1 MHVALTLVIGIVV
14 PFAAYI
20 ALGQA
25 GVDIASAM
33 SALVVISLLVTAAL
47 IWLAGFYSL
56 RRPDAPTWP
65 TPWYPP
71 ATAIMLSPPH
81 DDADAVAHMVVRL
94 RRDYAAPLQ
103 VIVTYSAP
111 IAVNVQEALEE
122 MARRDPMFLLL
133 YADRGR
139 SKAEAL
145 NAALARAEGEFIGIF
160 NACQLPDRRVFNRAW
175 MWLSNGYDAV
185 HGRPVVTNGD
195 TSKVASW
202 DSIESVAPGYA
213 GHATES
219 FDSTTSFWVA
229 DVLKRTC
236 RHDHE
241 TEAFIPFLY
250 LDRWVPVDPD
260 LIAPRLAPTT
270 LPGLFYQRVAWAEDT
285 FRRSLKDLRR
295 ALRNAAIPPHRRIE
309 LVYLQL
315 WRPIHTWL
323 SMQIVPLVG
332 YWFWR
337 AGLHSRVWMVPAV
350 GLLSLYVVHL
360 VPAQTLF
367 AYLSADQE
375 MRRRRRWFFSFSV
388 RSPLF
393 YVPFETLMHGV
404 AQMRATLGE
413 PRWTTRQRTE
423 ARAPVAKATHIPFPV
438 PSDESRPPINRGG

>member
-1 MHVALTLVIGIVV
+1 MAAVATNDSAPSRVRKLPVRIRRRQRSSITVHVALTLVIGIIV

-33 SALVVISLLVTAAL
+33 SALVVTSLLATAVL
-47 IWLAGFYSL
+47 IWMAGFASL

-71 ATAIMLSPPH
+71 ATAIVLTPPH
-81 DDADAVAHMVVRL
+81 DDADALARMLVRL

-103 VIVTYSAP
+103 LIVTYSSP
-111 IAVNVQEALEE
+111 IAVHVQEALEE
-122 MARRDPMFLLL
+122 IARRDPKLLLL

-139 SKAEAL
+139 SKADAL
-145 NAALARAEGEFIGIF
+145 SDALACAEGEFVGIF
-160 NACQLPDRRVFNRAW
+160 NSCQLPDRRVFNRAW

-185 HGRPVVTNGD
+185 QGRPVVTNGD
-195 TSKVASW
+195 TSNVASR
-202 DSIESVAPGYA
+202 DSVESVAPGYA
-213 GHATES
+213 GHTTES
-219 FDSTTSFWVA
+219 FDSTTSFWMT

-236 RHDHE
+236 RHEQE

-270 LPGLFYQRVAWAEDT
+270 LSGLVYQRVAWAEDT
-285 FRRSLKDLRR
+285 FRRSLKNMRR
-295 ALRNAAIPPHRRIE
+295 ALRNAAIPRHLKIE

-323 SMQIVPLVG
+323 SLQIVPLVG

-337 AGLHSRVWMVPAV
+337 AGLHSRVWIVPAIE
-350 GLLSLYVVHL
+350 LLALYVVHL
-360 VPAQTLF
+360 APAQTFF

-375 MRRRRRWFFSFSV
+375 MRRHKRWFFSFCV

-404 AQMRATLGE
+404 AQIRATVGE
-413 PRWTTRQRTE
+413 PRW
-423 ARAPVAKATHIPFPV
+423 
-438 PSDESRPPINRGG
+438 